1 MEDALSAREII
12 KPESNPKPRPKVRNK
27 SRSYDSGLLTVL
39 PVAIA
44 IGLLLVL
51 PGFYTVFLS
60 LYDGRLTTR
69 GFTSLFADDL
79 FWTSLYLAIGYSLIT
94 VTLQIVLG
102 TCAAAVVHRLR
113 SRIGLAS
120 MLIFLPYA
128 VPSVV
133 AVVIWKFLLQDRG
146 VLAIALSTLLG
157 VDSNIWMGNW
167 IFVTLVVVSVWQ
179 FYPFV
184 FVTLLARMR
193 RIPPALYRSAQL
205 DGASAWHQFQ
215 YVTFPAIRS
224 TLLVVVIL
232 RFAFMFTKFDTPFL
246 LGGATANEGIR
257 TLPIYIYDHIGLGLV
272 AKPGVA
278 GAVIMAL
285 ILLLLIGAVIAA
297 QELTRKRL
305 GEDDDCA

>member
-1 MEDALSAREII
+1 MDEALAAREIAEQGRR
-12 KPESNPKPRPKVRNK
+12 PQPVPKLRKGPQ
-27 SRSYDSGLLTVL
+27 SYDSGLLTVL

-44 IGLLLVL
+44 IALLLVL
-51 PGFYTVFLS
+51 PGIYTVFLS
-60 LYDGRLTTR
+60 LYDKGFTIH
-69 GFTSLFADDL
+69 GFTSLFADEL
-79 FWTSLYLAIGYSLIT
+79 FLKSLYLAISYSLVT
-94 VTLQIVLG
+94 VTLQVSLG
-102 TCAAAVVHRLR
+102 IYSAAVVHRLH
-113 SRIGLAS
+113 SRIWIPTV
-120 MLIFLPYA
+120 LIFFPYA

-146 VLAIALSTLLG
+146 ALAVVLSNLLG
-157 VDSNIWMGNW
+157 VDSNIWMGSW
-167 IFVTLVVVSVWQ
+167 IFITLVIVSVWQ

-205 DGASAWHQFQ
+205 DGAGTWDQFR

-224 TLLVVVIL
+224 TLIVVIIL

-257 TLPIYIYDHIGLGLV
+257 TLPIYIYDHIGLGLA

-285 ILLLLIGAVIAA
+285 ILFILIGFVIAG
-297 QELTRKRL
+297 QEIIKRRS
-305 GEDDDCA
+305 GENDDCA